1 MRWGLEGDGMVSLKI
16 EQIGDRPA
24 GMNADDASVIQAAY
38 GSLLSLGISL
48 DKYTLA
54 ATDQNVP
61 LCYSKLRLYFLE
73 DRFRNTLHA
82 DQSESGKEGDLRT
95 LEGAEF
101 NSARDRSRVRPAFVL
116 SI

>member
-24 GMNADDASVIQAAY
+24 GMNADGASVIQAAY

-61 LCYSKLRLYFLE
+61 LFYGLPATTLGAGGTEETITPCPNAGTPKDAFPRSSGRLPY
-73 DRFRNTLHA
+73 RSH
-82 DQSESGKEGDLRT
+82 SGRHEGC
-95 LEGAEF
+95 F
-101 NSARDRSRVRPAFVL
+101 
-116 SI
+116 